1 MEIQKILFPEVGRC
15 TEKELYFRTEQECS
29 SVSGDIP
36 DEQTL
41 FENEKKALAAV
52 ENNKKIEYLPEE
64 KKIRMQKG
72 AVVTFDTYFNG
83 FSIEK
88 WKKYTVIGDVSVK
101 LVLSGRFRVTLLT
114 KEKIKDDVL
123 THVVSETV
131 VENEQAAEVEF
142 PYTFAD
148 AKGMYTFMLTASGRW
163 EHLCGWKLSCC
174 CGRGKSARC
183 QDRYRHL
190 YI

>member
-29 SVSGDIP
+29 SVSEDIP
-36 DEQTL
+36 YEQTL

-83 FSIEK
+83 FSIENG
-88 WKKYTVIGDVSVK
+88 KKDIQ
-101 LVLSGRFRVTLLT
+101 LL
-114 KEKIKDDVL
+114 
-123 THVVSETV
+123 
-131 VENEQAAEVEF
+131 AMC
-142 PYTFAD
+142 P
-148 AKGMYTFMLTASGRW
+148 
-163 EHLCGWKLSCC
+163 
-174 CGRGKSARC
+174 
-183 QDRYRHL
+183 
-190 YI
+190 

>member
-101 LVLSGRFRVTLLT
+101 LVLSGRFRAVSY
-114 KEKIKDDVL
+114 
-123 THVVSETV
+123 THLGCL
-131 VENEQAAEVEF
+131 
-142 PYTFAD
+142 PP
-148 AKGMYTFMLTASGRW
+148 
-163 EHLCGWKLSCC
+163 
-174 CGRGKSARC
+174 
-183 QDRYRHL
+183 
-190 YI
+190 

>member
-41 FENEKKALAAV
+41 LKMRKKRWQRL
-52 ENNKKIEYLPEE
+52 KIIKDRISAGG

-101 LVLSGRFRVTLLT
+101 LVLSGRF
-114 KEKIKDDVL
+114 K
-123 THVVSETV
+123 
-131 VENEQAAEVEF
+131 
-142 PYTFAD
+142 
-148 AKGMYTFMLTASGRW
+148 
-163 EHLCGWKLSCC
+163 
-174 CGRGKSARC
+174 
-183 QDRYRHL
+183 
-190 YI
+190 

>member
-29 SVSGDIP
+29 SVSEDIP
-36 DEQTL
+36 YEQTL

-83 FSIEK
+83 FQLKMEEIYSYWRCVRKAGIVRQVQSDSFDK
-88 WKKYTVIGDVSVK
+88 G
-101 LVLSGRFRVTLLT
+101 
-114 KEKIKDDVL
+114 KD
-123 THVVSETV
+123 
-131 VENEQAAEVEF
+131 Q
-142 PYTFAD
+142 
-148 AKGMYTFMLTASGRW
+148 G
-163 EHLCGWKLSCC
+163 
-174 CGRGKSARC
+174 
-183 QDRYRHL
+183 
-190 YI
+190 